1 MWFVLCA
8 LFRLTS
14 ETLWISWKD
23 CSWSRDAQQKELCWD
38 LTTGQW
44 EYIWTFFTLAPG
56 TYFHSLW
63 CFFSVVTPAQ
73 SISLLFFF
81 TQAFIQNTLWDFL
94 LTSLVQNT
102 KRTRFSEL
110 FKLTVDCW
118 QQRNNPARIKFTL
131 SIHLL
136 AFWSL
141 HSRSMHR
148 CHLPCGCWGHVPITL
163 LETFD
168 KRKIAW
174 TQKKLTNKWEP
185 LTHKRCFIQSM

>member
-1 MWFVLCA
+1 MLSRKNSVGIWPQ
-8 LFRLTS
+8 
-14 ETLWISWKD
+14 ISWNIFEP
-23 CSWSRDAQQKELCWD
+23 STRWLRVPIFIRRDAS
-38 LTTGQW
+38 
-44 EYIWTFFTLAPG
+44 F
-56 TYFHSLW
+56 
-63 CFFSVVTPAQ
+63 
-73 SISLLFFF
+73 LLQLLLKVNHITSSSFFF
-81 TQAFIQNTLWDFL
+81 YLIQNTLWDFL
-94 LTSLVQNT
+94 LTSLVHNT

-118 QQRNNPARIKFTL
+118 QQRNNPAGIKFTL
-131 SIHLL
+131 LIHLL

-148 CHLPCGCWGHVPITL
+148 CHLPCGCWGHILITL

-185 LTHKRCFIQSM
+185 LTHMRCFIQSM